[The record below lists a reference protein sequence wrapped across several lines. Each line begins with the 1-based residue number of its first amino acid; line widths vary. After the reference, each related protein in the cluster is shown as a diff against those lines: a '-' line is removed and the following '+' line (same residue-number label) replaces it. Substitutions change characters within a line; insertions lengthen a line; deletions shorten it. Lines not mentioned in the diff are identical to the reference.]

1 MKKILWCLTFILA
14 FSAKTFAADYYLVG
28 VDAFK
33 KGCYDQA
40 LPNLEHAVRINPK
53 NVNARYYLAQIYL
66 LQNRVQDA
74 SDQYNRIILIAPSS
88 DAAILSQ
95 RGISLIYKSY
105 IGENGLASA
114 DDLARY
120 KDNYLDYVLTGSG
133 DINKWAA
140 FPVSVYIEPKKQKDD
155 AKKAFDQWQDKTSK
169 LVSFTYVDSPEKAGI
184 TVSFVDKMENSS
196 TKKSYEAGDS
206 KPYYQGNKIIK
217 SEIRILT
224 KDPETGEALE
234 DNYIMAT
241 ALHEMG
247 HSLGFVGHSPKAEDV
262 MSARSDSP
270 KTVLTVRDINTM
282 CLFYK
287 IDKKTLMAR
296 NSGQT
301 DLKLQQA
308 LDYVKNSPEKAVG
321 WANLGDIYRNKKMYK
336 ESIGYYQKA
345 LSIEPDSANMYA
357 ILGSVYLDSG
367 DKQNAF
373 VNMQKSCDLEPSNR
387 YYLAQFVKLCKLMGK
402 DSVAKSYADAY
413 QKANPKDAE
422 QLMNGH

>member
-1 MKKILWCLTFILA
+1 MKKILWCLTFILV
-14 FSAKTFAADYYLVG
+14 FSTKTFAADYYLVG

-33 KGCYDQA
+33 KGCYDKA
-40 LPNLEHAVRINPK
+40 LPNLEHAIRINPK
-53 NVNARYYLAQIYL
+53 NVNARYYLAQVYL
-66 LQNRVQDA
+66 QQNRVQEA
-74 SDQYNRIILIAPSS
+74 ADQYNRIILLAPSS

-95 RGISLIYKSY
+95 KGISLIYKSY
-105 IGENGLASA
+105 IGENGLAAA

-140 FPVSVYIEPKKQKDD
+140 FPVTVYIEPKKQKDD
-155 AKKAFDQWQDKTSK
+155 VKKAFDQWQDKTSK
-169 LVSFTYVDSPEKAGI
+169 LVSFTYVDSPENAGI
-184 TVSFVDKMENSS
+184 TAKFVDKMENSS

-217 SEIRILT
+217 SEIRILA
-224 KDPETGEALE
+224 KDPETGGPIE
-234 DNYIMAT
+234 NSYIMAT

-270 KTVLTVRDINTM
+270 KITLTTRDINTM

-287 IDKKTLMAR
+287 VDKKTLLAR
-296 NSGQT
+296 SSGQT

-321 WANLGDIYRNKKMYK
+321 WANLGDIYRSKKMYR
-336 ESIGYYQKA
+336 ESIGYYKKA

-373 VNMQKSCDLEPSNR
+373 VNMQKSCDLEPSNK
-387 YYLAQFVKLCKLMGK
+387 YYLSQFVKLCKLMGK
-402 DSVAKSYADAY
+402 DSVAKSYTDAY
-413 QKANPKDAE
+413 QKASSKDAE
-422 QLMNGH
+422 